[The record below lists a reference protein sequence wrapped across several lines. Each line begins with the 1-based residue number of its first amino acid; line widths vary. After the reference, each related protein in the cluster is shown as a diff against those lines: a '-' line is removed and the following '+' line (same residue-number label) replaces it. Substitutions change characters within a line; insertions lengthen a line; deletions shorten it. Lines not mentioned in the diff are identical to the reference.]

1 MSSNLLKRGTTSVQN
16 DITRVIDVNEL
27 IAKRMEY
34 LASQVKTL
42 PPEEILG
49 GEAPEADPVA
59 ALLADDEDGFQA
71 LTADS
76 EVVEKQ
82 LTPAEMLDEAKA
94 QAQEILE
101 QANKDA
107 DEILQRANSTAQ
119 AEGIRIREEAKSKGY
134 EEGYQKAIDDLKR
147 EQDALAARNRELE
160 EQYNQMIECA
170 EVQLIESLSHIYEH
184 VIGVSFQGDS
194 EVLQYVL
201 SQALRGIEG
210 SRNFIIRV
218 SMEDYPSIVDK
229 QNALEQCIPGKDG
242 TVEIIEDSNLE
253 SMECRIETE
262 NGIFDCGLDAQLR
275 ELKKKL
281 VLLSYEKA

>member
-1 MSSNLLKRGTTSVQN
+1 LSSNLIKRGTTSVQN

-34 LASQVKTL
+34 LASQAKSL
-42 PPEEILG
+42 PPEEILS
-49 GEAPEADPVA
+49 GEAPEAAEVA
-59 ALLADDEDGFQA
+59 ALLADEEDAFEA
-71 LTADS
+71 LTADR
-76 EVVEKQ
+76 EVIETQ
-82 LTPAEMLDEAKA
+82 LTPSETIEAAKEQAKA
-94 QAQEILE
+94 IVD
-101 QANKDA
+101 QANA
-107 DEILQRANSTAQ
+107 EAENILQTANQTAQ
-119 AEGIRIREEAKSKGY
+119 MEANRLREEAKTKGY

-147 EQDALAARNRELE
+147 EQDALALRSRELE
-160 EQYNQMIECA
+160 EQYNQMLEYA
-170 EVQLIESLSHIYEH
+170 EVQLIDSLSNIYEH

-210 SRNFIIRV
+210 SRSFIVRV
-218 SMEDYPSIVDK
+218 SGDVYADIVMK
-229 QNALEQCIPGKDG
+229 QAVLEQCIPGKDSSL
-242 TVEIIEDSNLE
+242 EIIEDSNLE